1 ELVNSL
7 LRGHIELKRAEL
19 ILRALNTA
27 VRNVRRVHFGLHA
40 GDMVKEVPDYPPV
53 PYVEMEHYLRNQAE
67 RQAIRAEFDRQR
79 AAYFAE
85 KAQAATV
92 PAGTVA
98 PGAPAGADA
107 SGRSPVTP
115 QPTNAATLPKP
126 RASQTVPEAR
136 PTQRKPPARAGLP
149 VDAPK
154 PAARAARGGS

>member
-1 ELVNSL
+1 
-7 LRGHIELKRAEL
+7 
-19 ILRALNTA
+19 
-27 VRNVRRVHFGLHA
+27 
-40 GDMVKEVPDYPPV
+40 MVKEVPDYPAV
-53 PYVEMEHYLRNQAE
+53 PDVEMEEYLRTQAE
-67 RQAIRAEFDRQR
+67 RQASRAGFDRQR

-85 KAQAATV
+85 KAQPASV
-92 PAGTVA
+92 PAGPVA

-107 SGRSPVTP
+107 SDRSPVAP
-115 QPTNAATLPKP
+115 QPTKPATLPKP